1 MVICRLIAVTL
12 FCCSCFCVKAG
23 LRPGLQPMI
32 ELPSGGSFYSTGD
45 LHQESTMLRTL
56 IFTEVVRQ
64 RLAQCTLSRDG
75 NTLFFDVGGVT
86 KQIVNATLGW
96 HGNT

>member
-1 MVICRLIAVTL
+1 
-12 FCCSCFCVKAG
+12 
-23 LRPGLQPMI
+23 MI

-64 RLAQCTLSRDG
+64 RLAQCYFVAEWKHFVLRCW
-75 NTLFFDVGGVT
+75 GGDKVNSQCDTWLAWKYVT
-86 KQIVNATLGW
+86 TIHCSGMI
-96 HGNT
+96 